1 MNVTVKNAFL
11 NIEGR
16 AVPYTELEVLGDK
29 HTLSVR
35 KYPKNVSVVMWK
47 NKDKSGTKVLLKL
60 PHDKFNFEIHVFEI
74 IENFDTGIDDDV
86 MNVLEDKW
94 NRAVQVNNF

>member
-1 MNVTVKNAFL
+1 MNVTSKNDFL
-11 NIEGR
+11 NIKGR

-47 NKDKSGTKVLLKL
+47 NSDKNGTKVALKM
-60 PHDKFNFEIHVFEI
+60 PHDKFIFDFHVFGI
-74 IENFDTGIDDDV
+74 VENFDTEIEAYV
-86 MNVLEDKW
+86 MGVLEEKW
-94 NRAVQVNNF
+94 DYATKVNNF

>member
-1 MNVTVKNAFL
+1 MNVTIKNAFL

-16 AVPYTELEVLGDK
+16 AVPYVELEVLGDK

-47 NKDKSGTKVLLKL
+47 NSDKNGTKVSLKM
-60 PHDKFNFEIHVFEI
+60 PHDKFDFTTHVSDMVCNFSTEIEL
-74 IENFDTGIDDDV
+74 DV
-86 MNVLEDKW
+86 MNILEERWDYATK
-94 NRAVQVNNF
+94 VNNF

>member
-1 MNVTVKNAFL
+1 MNVTIKNAFL

-16 AVPYTELEVLGDK
+16 AVPYVELEVLGDK

-47 NKDKSGTKVLLKL
+47 NSNKNGTKVSLKL
-60 PHDKFNFEIHVFEI
+60 PHYKFEFGVDVAYLVDS
-74 IENFDTGIDDDV
+74 FDTEIEDGV
-86 MNVLEDKW
+86 MTILEEKW
-94 NRAVQVNNF
+94 NYATKVNNF